1 MRLSWV
7 FAVMHACICTFLQ
20 CDHSIR
26 LRDLSYGYLRHPYNC
41 PEVPDSP
48 DSLRVHFGGASGMIL
63 RLHRVIWTNCQMDHL
78 VRPLNVVNL
87 VGRCLNLLYRRLSIG
102 VIRY

>member
-1 MRLSWV
+1 
-7 FAVMHACICTFLQ
+7 MHAFALFFNAIIRSDFEICPTDTYDTHTIARRFQ
-20 CDHSIR
+20 
-26 LRDLSYGYLRHPYNC
+26 
-41 PEVPDSP
+41 
-48 DSLRVHFGGASGMIL
+48 IL
-63 RLHRVIWTNCQMDHL
+63 RIVFVYTSVELPLSIVAEIKASDHL